1 MKILLLGAS
10 GATGRLLLDQALANG
25 HEVTALLRPSAS
37 VSMTHPRLAVVR
49 GKPDV
54 AADLER
60 TSRGQDAVLSALG
73 PRRGN
78 DPIVVE
84 VAAALV
90 QVMQAGGVKRLV
102 WLSAAG
108 VGDSAKQLI
117 AASFVFG
124 RIILPL
130 FLRKTYA
137 NHERAEAI
145 LRASAL
151 DWTIVRPVELVDRS
165 TGKPVTASAPTE
177 RIGSLKIARQD
188 VAAFMLGELE
198 SCAQLHRA
206 PVIHA

>member
-1 MKILLLGAS
+1 MKILVLGAT
-10 GATGRLLLDQALANG
+10 GATGRHLLDQALAKG
-25 HEVTALLRPSAS
+25 HEVTALVRESAKIS
-37 VSMTHPRLAVVR
+37 ITHPRLVVVS

-60 TSRGQDAVLSALG
+60 TVRGQDAVLSALG

-78 DPIVVE
+78 DPIVAE
-84 VAAALV
+84 VAGVLV
-90 QVMQAGGVKRLV
+90 PAMHEAGVKRLI

-130 FLRKTYA
+130 FLRKPYA
-137 NHERAEAI
+137 NHERAETI
-145 LRASAL
+145 VRASQL
-151 DWTIVRPVELVDRS
+151 DWTIARPVELVDRP
-165 TGKPVTASAPTE
+165 TGRSVTASAPDN
-177 RIGSLKIARQD
+177 RIVGLKIARQD

-198 SCAQLHRA
+198 SGAQLKRA
-206 PVIHA
+206 LVIHA